1 VASHQVTTRVASPK
15 APRPF
20 SFFFLKNQR
29 PKLSRVEK
37 RTRRHE
43 AALACRTCGRGFPTE
58 LLEQPTHGARPA
70 GPPELV
76 ARDPRPVALTVHSK
90 AQYEERFPCC
100 WAYLLVADRVKEARV
115 RRCGDR
121 QDRCLAGPRHGTV
134 RGRGVGLT
142 WQKAMGRW
150 ASRRRQSVAALFYSL
165 YPSESNSSSSLKD
178 FLNQ

>member
-90 AQYEERFPCC
+90 AQYEERFPRC

-115 RRCGDR
+115 RRCGDWR
-121 QDRCLAGPRHGTV
+121 QTGPVFGRVEVYSVV
-134 RGRGVGLT
+134 RLREY
-142 WQKAMGRW
+142 K
-150 ASRRRQSVAALFYSL
+150 
-165 YPSESNSSSSLKD
+165 
-178 FLNQ
+178 